1 MIRQAEDFKQ
11 GAFDMQYKNAE
22 PGDWVIQGLSHQ
34 LDEGFCTI
42 RWNWPPGL
50 QAVYIQRVMDD
61 EFAASNG
68 DPHLGSLRLYTRDEY
83 KANNGYRDRVDGVG
97 QISYTVYA
105 FSSENGE
112 TTLITQPDEANC
124 IQFSTGKAM
133 LVYSIREKSRWL
145 QSYKTI
151 EIQVTAEVPVP
162 KEALCYVKKEGAY
175 PVNKEDGILYPFVT
189 DFAAGRNVLPVI
201 EVGKNDYVRLF
212 FTDGKKYGQRYELV
226 YR

>member
-1 MIRQAEDFKQ
+1 
-11 GAFDMQYKNAE
+11 MQYRNAE
-22 PGDWVIQGLSHQ
+22 PGEGVIQGLSYQ
-34 LDEGFCTI
+34 LDDGFCTI

-50 QAVYIQRVMDD
+50 QAVYIQRIMDD
-61 EFAASNG
+61 GFGPTAG
-68 DPHLGSLRLYTRDEY
+68 GSLPGGMRLFTRDEY

-97 QISYTVYA
+97 QITYTVYA
-105 FSSENGE
+105 FSSEEGE
-112 TTLITQPDEANC
+112 TTLITQPDDANKM
-124 IQFSTGKAM
+124 QFSTGKAM
-133 LVYSIREKSRWL
+133 LVYSVREKSRWL

-162 KEALCYVKKEGAY
+162 KEALCYVKKQGAY
-175 PVNKEDGILYPFVT
+175 PANKEDGILYPFVT